1 MSPRR
6 DGFTLIEMLVALAV
20 FALAAMALM
29 KLTIEST
36 RTAAMLEQRTVAG
49 MIADTVAAELAL
61 GRQTASAGQM
71 QMAGQSWTWIA
82 GEVAVEGQ
90 VRGLE
95 VRVMDGTQMLA
106 QRRVHRSDAPQ

>member
-49 MIADTVAAELAL
+49 MVAAFVDDFEPGGGQRLLQARGHGIGGDGDGGGHGCASFAVASVSLAWRL
-61 GRQTASAGQM
+61 R
-71 QMAGQSWTWIA
+71 
-82 GEVAVEGQ
+82 
-90 VRGLE
+90 
-95 VRVMDGTQMLA
+95 
-106 QRRVHRSDAPQ
+106 